1 MAGDETQLL
10 KNDSINM
17 DLPSY
22 FWLNKY
28 KFNKY
33 ELGMSY
39 RNSQQTALFANE
51 FIKNVKVKNPIKNIS
66 FRWLKP
72 IVREVSDFLEEF
84 KYLNNKIRDLQSNE
98 PEATICVLYPS
109 KEDVDLCGQTLL
121 KMWLDCYVANWKT
134 WDFKRKIH
142 ISNYFQAKWLEF
154 DYVFICWLNNF
165 DTWNRKNKETILYT
179 LVTRWVKRVYM
190 VYSWDELP
198 NILKNIDE
206 STYEYQYS

>member
-1 MAGDETQLL
+1 
-10 KNDSINM
+10 
-17 DLPSY
+17 
-22 FWLNKY
+22 
-28 KFNKY
+28 
-33 ELGMSY
+33 
-39 RNSQQTALFANE
+39 
-51 FIKNVKVKNPIKNIS
+51 
-66 FRWLKP
+66 
-72 IVREVSDFLEEF
+72 
-84 KYLNNKIRDLQSNE
+84 
-98 PEATICVLYPS
+98 
-109 KEDVDLCGQTLL
+109 
-121 KMWLDCYVANWKT
+121 MWLDCYVANWKT